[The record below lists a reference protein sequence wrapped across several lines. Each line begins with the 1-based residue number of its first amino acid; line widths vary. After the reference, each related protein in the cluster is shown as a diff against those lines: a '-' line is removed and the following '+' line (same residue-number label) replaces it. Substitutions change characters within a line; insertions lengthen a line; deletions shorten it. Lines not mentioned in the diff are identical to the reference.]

1 MTLVFLGILNNDA
14 IYTYPEL
21 LDKVVNAVI
30 LSAISCCIAWGVVD
44 GIFYAWEQHS
54 LVSRKNLITSYTKN
68 DALKSEGLEMIAEDL
83 EDGYV
88 SILDDT
94 EKSSVGAM
102 VFKRMADYAK
112 KERVPVKDDLATI
125 FLDMGLNLGACLIIL
140 LPLILLRNVV
150 AVYDLVNVS
159 FITAIVLMFIIGVW
173 VETRKSW
180 RFKIRKGG
188 LYAMLGF
195 LITLL
200 TWFLGG

>member
-21 LDKVVNAVI
+21 LDKVVIAVI

-44 GIFYAWEQHS
+44 GIFYAWENHS
-54 LVSRKNLITSYTKN
+54 IASRKNLITSYTKD
-68 DALKSEGLEMIAEDL
+68 DAMKGKGLEMIAEDL

-88 SILDDT
+88 SILDN
-94 EKSSVGAM
+94 EQKSSVENM
-102 VFKRMADYAK
+102 VFSRIASTAV

-125 FLDMGLNLGACLIIL
+125 FLDMGLNVGACLVIL

-150 AVYDLVNVS
+150 AVYDLVNFS
-159 FITAIVLMFIIGVW
+159 FITAIVLMFIIGFW

-180 RFKIRKGG
+180 LYKVKKGG